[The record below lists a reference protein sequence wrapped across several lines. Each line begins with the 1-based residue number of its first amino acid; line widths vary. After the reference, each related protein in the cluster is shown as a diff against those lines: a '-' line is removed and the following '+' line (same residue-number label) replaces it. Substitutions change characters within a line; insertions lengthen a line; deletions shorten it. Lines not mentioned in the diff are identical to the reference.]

1 MKVSSLQQSAVSS
14 NNNQIER
21 THSTSIANIARNLN
35 RVALPIIAIA
45 AFVSVL
51 SVASFDYN
59 SCIAEC
65 NNTALAKSRYDIC
78 MKLCQEKLSLSI
90 STCWEL
96 CNGPFSNMEMS
107 LKGEQIHLKRIN

>member
-21 THSTSIANIARNLN
+21 AHSTSIANIARNLN

-45 AFVSVL
+45 AFASVL

-65 NNTALAKSRYDIC
+65 NATARTEARYDTC
-78 MKLCQEKLSLSI
+78 MKLLQEKLLLSI
-90 STCWEL
+90 STSWEL
-96 CNGPFSNMEMS
+96 CNGPLSNMEMS
-107 LKGEQIHLKRIN
+107 LKGGQIHLKRIN